1 MGVQDLTVQMVV
13 IVVIGVFFASFMDA
27 IAGGGGIIS
36 VPTYLLAGLPM
47 HFALGTN
54 KFSSSIGTA
63 FSTGRYIKN
72 GYVDWKLG
80 IPSIVLALI
89 GSFFGT
95 KLQLM
100 ISEVYLQYLLLIVLP
115 VVAFV
120 VLRQRQLP
128 EERGDIEPK
137 KQMAIV
143 YLAALVVGAYD
154 GFYGPGTGT
163 FLLLIFCNL
172 GKLDVRTAGG
182 NVKLVNLSSNI
193 ASLLTSLLSGKVFLV
208 LGLITLILAVLCAVI
223 VRNHPSDRGLPSIE
237 DVELSERGIQAVE
250 SSAARIPVLQGL
262 RIVFSGGRK
271 FWTCALAY
279 FLVYGTIMTF
289 QGTWAVT
296 YFNSVYGFVLSASWM
311 VTALGIGK
319 ILSTLA
325 IGAMT
330 TRGII
335 RSKRKAMIYG
345 TTVFA
350 ALWVIIFAF
359 AGEIQS
365 YWFWFAVSF
374 AFGFFGG
381 FMTLSFTQVK
391 EWYPIA
397 VAGTAVS
404 GTNIFLF
411 LGASICTTI
420 SGAIVGTAYTLDNFT
435 VLWGI
440 MALFAIVAVVLLV
453 FSVEKRPED
462 PPVGVELVRAAE
474 GS

>member
-27 IAGGGGIIS
+27 IA
-36 VPTYLLAGLPM
+36 AAA
-47 HFALGTN
+47 ALFPSRRICSRDFRCTLRWAQTN
-54 KFSSSIGTA
+54 FPPPSAPRFPRPVYQK
-63 FSTGRYIKN
+63 RLCRL
-72 GYVDWKLG
+72 KLG

-208 LGLITLILAVLCAVI
+208 LGLIGTVSSILGHFIGAGLAIKNGSKIVKPAIIIVLILL
-223 VRNHPSDRGLPSIE
+223 
-237 DVELSERGIQAVE
+237 
-250 SSAARIPVLQGL
+250 AAKVVQGL
-262 RIVFSGGRK
+262 I
-271 FWTCALAY
+271 
-279 FLVYGTIMTF
+279 
-289 QGTWAVT
+289 
-296 YFNSVYGFVLSASWM
+296 
-311 VTALGIGK
+311 
-319 ILSTLA
+319 
-325 IGAMT
+325 
-330 TRGII
+330 
-335 RSKRKAMIYG
+335 
-345 TTVFA
+345 
-350 ALWVIIFAF
+350 
-359 AGEIQS
+359 AG
-365 YWFWFAVSF
+365 
-374 AFGFFGG
+374 
-381 FMTLSFTQVK
+381 
-391 EWYPIA
+391 
-397 VAGTAVS
+397 
-404 GTNIFLF
+404 
-411 LGASICTTI
+411 
-420 SGAIVGTAYTLDNFT
+420 
-435 VLWGI
+435 
-440 MALFAIVAVVLLV
+440 
-453 FSVEKRPED
+453 
-462 PPVGVELVRAAE
+462 
-474 GS
+474 